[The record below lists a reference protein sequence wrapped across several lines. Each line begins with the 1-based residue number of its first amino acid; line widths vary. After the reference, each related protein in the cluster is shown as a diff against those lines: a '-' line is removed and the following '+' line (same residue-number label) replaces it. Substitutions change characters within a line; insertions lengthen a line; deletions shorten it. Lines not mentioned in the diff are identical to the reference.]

1 MSAEAA
7 VPVLEVTGL
16 RVNYLT
22 GATGEVDAVKGVSLH
37 VARGETVALVGES
50 GSGKTAVSLS
60 ALRLIADNR
69 ARIEG
74 DVRFRGT
81 DLYRLDQSE
90 LRRIRG
96 ARMSMVFQDPMTA
109 LNPLVRVGDQIA
121 AALRAHTTLNRN
133 QIRSRVVE
141 LLDLVG
147 ISDAPQRA
155 RAYPDAL
162 SGGMR
167 QRAVIAL
174 ALSCEPELLIA
185 DEPTTALDVTIQ
197 AQILDLLQ
205 RLQRELN
212 LSILLITHDLGVVAE
227 MAQRVYVMFA
237 GRVVESGH
245 VESVLTRP
253 QHPYTQGLIAVV
265 PRMDRPKGASEA
277 TFARSASRGI
287 APSGC
292 EFRYRC
298 QLATDV
304 CEQVPRLESHNGHS
318 VACWHGADLE
328 GSARRPAGD
337 AEGGAA

>member
-1 MSAEAA
+1 MSAGGEAA
-7 VPVLEVTGL
+7 VLELNDL
-16 RVNYLT
+16 RVSYLT
-22 GATGEVDAVKGVSLH
+22 GATGEVEAVKGVSLRL
-37 VARGETVALVGES
+37 APGETVALVGES

-60 ALRLIADNR
+60 ALRLIPDSR

-81 DLYRLDQSE
+81 DLYELDPNE

-121 AALRAHTTLNRN
+121 AALRAHTSLDRT
-133 QIRSRVVE
+133 QIRARVLE

-147 ISDAPQRA
+147 INDVAQRA

-174 ALSCEPELLIA
+174 ALSCQPELLIA

-197 AQILDLLQ
+197 AQILDLLK
-205 RLQRELN
+205 RLQRELS

-237 GRVVESGH
+237 GRVVESGS
-245 VESVLTRP
+245 VDAVLTAPR
-253 QHPYTQGLIAVV
+253 HPYTQGLIAVV
-265 PRMDRPKGASEA
+265 PRMDRPKGANEA
-277 TFARSASRGI
+277 TFARSALSGV

-292 EFRYRC
+292 EFRLRC
-298 QLATDV
+298 PLATAA
-304 CEQVPRLESHNGHS
+304 CEDVPRLEPDAQGQQ
-318 VACWHGADLE
+318 VACWHAATPTGRTR
-328 GSARRPAGD
+328 SPIGD
-337 AEGGAA
+337 EDGV